1 MLLIDNSAW
10 ARLDAPALSMARRDD
25 VAALIEAG
33 EIAVCVPFLLE
44 AGWSARDA
52 AEHDALHSDL
62 LRLPYLA
69 IDADVE
75 AAALSAQRGLARR
88 GHHRSASP
96 SDLLIAACAHVNS
109 AGVLHYDRDYDHLV
123 DLTDLQFESQ
133 WLAERGTL

>member
-52 AEHDALHSDL
+52 AEHDALMASFAF
-62 LRLPYLA
+62 PT
-69 IDADVE
+69 
-75 AAALSAQRGLARR
+75 
-88 GHHRSASP
+88 SP
-96 SDLLIAACAHVNS
+96 STPTS
-109 AGVLHYDRDYDHLV
+109 RP
-123 DLTDLQFESQ
+123 
-133 WLAERGTL
+133 RR